1 MESPERTATRMLTSP
16 ANRIDSPKSLGNNR
30 LGQRGFCSDL
40 PAGLALTQILSGV
53 MENWDDIERQMPWYQ
68 EPKSERDPVR
78 HQMIQESAQSQ
89 KPQTREE
96 KSKHSLNEAP
106 GVIAEGEEGLLSE
119 KPPVQAVKE
128 TKAVK
133 VEAAAAEKAPEKSTE
148 VTAQAALNWRA
159 PEMPKIEGQAVPA
172 SFAVPN
178 HSAGASGFGN
188 TWSHAAA
195 AKQGDNNI
203 ILSE

>member
-1 MESPERTATRMLTSP
+1 MFTSA
-16 ANRIDSPKSLGNNR
+16 ANRIDPQKSLGNSR
-30 LGQRGFCSDL
+30 PGQRGTATDFL
-40 PAGLALTQILSGV
+40 PAGLALTQIVSGV

-68 EPKSERDPVR
+68 APKNDRDPVR
-78 HQMIQESAQSQ
+78 QQMVQESN
-89 KPQTREE
+89 KPLSKEE
-96 KSKHSLNEAP
+96 KGKHPLSETP
-106 GVIAEGEEGLLSE
+106 GAVSEGEEGLLGE

-128 TKAVK
+128 AKAVK
-133 VEAAAAEKAPEKSTE
+133 VEGATTEKAPEKSPE
-148 VTAQAALNWRA
+148 VIAQAALSWRA

-195 AKQGDNNI
+195 AKQGDNSI

>member
-1 MESPERTATRMLTSP
+1 MFTSA
-16 ANRIDSPKSLGNNR
+16 ANRMDPQKSLGNSR
-30 LGQRGFCSDL
+30 PGQRGGSSDSL
-40 PAGLALTQILSGV
+40 PAGLALTQIVSGV

-68 EPKSERDPVR
+68 EPKTDRDPVR
-78 HQMIQESAQSQ
+78 QQMAQESAQSH
-89 KPQTREE
+89 KPQSKEE
-96 KSKHSLNEAP
+96 KGKHPLHETP
-106 GVIAEGEEGLLSE
+106 GSVAEGEEGLLGE
-119 KPPVQAVKE
+119 KTPVQAVKE

-133 VEAAAAEKAPEKSTE
+133 VEGATPEKAPEKTAE

>member
-1 MESPERTATRMLTSP
+1 MFTST
-16 ANRIDSPKSLGNNR
+16 ANRIDPQRGLPNR
-30 LGQRGFCSDL
+30 PGQRGSSSDL
-40 PAGLALTQILSGV
+40 PAGLALTQIVSGV
-53 MENWDDIERQMPWYQ
+53 LENWDDIERQMPWYQ
-68 EPKSERDPVR
+68 PPRTDREPVR
-78 HQMIQESAQSQ
+78 QQVVQETALSQ
-89 KPQTREE
+89 KPQAKEE
-96 KSKHSLNEAP
+96 KGKPLSDSP
-106 GVIAEGEEGLLSE
+106 GAVTEGEEGLLGE
-119 KPPVQAVKE
+119 KTPVSAVKE
-128 TKAVK
+128 TTAVK
-133 VEAAAAEKAPEKSTE
+133 VESATAEKTPEKTAE

-195 AKQGDNNI
+195 ARQGDNSI

>member
-1 MESPERTATRMLTSP
+1 MFTSASNRVESQR
-16 ANRIDSPKSLGNNR
+16 SLSNNR
-30 LGQRGFCSDL
+30 LGQRGGGSDFL
-40 PAGLALTQILSGV
+40 PTGLALSEIVSGV

-68 EPKSERDPVR
+68 PPKADRDPVR
-78 HQMIQESAQSQ
+78 QQMVQESAQSQ
-89 KPQTREE
+89 KPQSKEE
-96 KSKHSLNEAP
+96 KGKHPIHDAP
-106 GVIAEGEEGLLSE
+106 GAVTEGEEGLLGE
-119 KPPVQAVKE
+119 KAPVPAAKE

-133 VEAAAAEKAPEKSTE
+133 VEAATAEKAPEKTAE
-148 VTAQAALNWRA
+148 ATAQAALNWRA